1 MTMESSGQKLFISNF
16 LLDFTLLLRNM
27 VQHVKK
33 TTTTTKK
40 NTLIS
45 LERFFAMFL
54 LISLLTKTSL
64 KRLPQHFDHKEWV
77 ASSFSIQYP
86 PWVTHYGHENKG
98 NDHQLKE
105 FLIVKQI
112 LLVSTLRNVKRT
124 VWRQC
129 IQKIGC
135 KGPLDKRQKL
145 TLGVCPFTLPA
156 RASEPW
162 TLPMWEQWIVM
173 DFL

>member
-1 MTMESSGQKLFISNF
+1 MTMESSGQELSISNF

-64 KRLPQHFDHKEWV
+64 KR
-77 ASSFSIQYP
+77 QYFKKCI
-86 PWVTHYGHENKG
+86 ENSVETMHTE
-98 NDHQLKE
+98 DR
-105 FLIVKQI
+105 V
-112 LLVSTLRNVKRT
+112 
-124 VWRQC
+124 
-129 IQKIGC
+129 
-135 KGPLDKRQKL
+135 
-145 TLGVCPFTLPA
+145 
-156 RASEPW
+156 
-162 TLPMWEQWIVM
+162 
-173 DFL
+173 